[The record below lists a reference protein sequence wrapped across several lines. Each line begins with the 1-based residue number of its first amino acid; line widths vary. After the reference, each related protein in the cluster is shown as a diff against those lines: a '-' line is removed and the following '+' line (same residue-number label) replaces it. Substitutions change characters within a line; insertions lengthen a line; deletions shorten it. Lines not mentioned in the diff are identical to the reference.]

1 MTDQAESEPVGG
13 DPGAGE
19 PDAEAGEAPSNEA
32 PPISMERLKMVSA
45 GDQSFEREL
54 VELFIDSSR
63 ETMGLAR
70 SAHGDGD
77 IEALGRAVHKL
88 KGMSG
93 NLGALALCDLS
104 AELMDCCRTSRT
116 DRINDLMGRIEGE
129 YQRVMA
135 FMEQYQNEH
144 P

>member
-1 MTDQAESEPVGG
+1 MTDQADSESVSG
-13 DPGAGE
+13 DPAAGE
-19 PDAEAGEAPSNEA
+19 PGAETGESPSNET

-45 GDQSFEREL
+45 GDESFEREL

-70 SAHGDGD
+70 SAHDDGD
-77 IEALGRAVHKL
+77 IEALGRAIHKL

-93 NLGALALCDLS
+93 NLGALALCDIS
-104 AELMDCCRTSRT
+104 AELMDCCRMSQT
-116 DRINDLMGRIEGE
+116 DRLDDLMGRIEGE
-129 YQRVMA
+129 YKRVMA
-135 FMEQYQNEH
+135 FMEQHQNEH